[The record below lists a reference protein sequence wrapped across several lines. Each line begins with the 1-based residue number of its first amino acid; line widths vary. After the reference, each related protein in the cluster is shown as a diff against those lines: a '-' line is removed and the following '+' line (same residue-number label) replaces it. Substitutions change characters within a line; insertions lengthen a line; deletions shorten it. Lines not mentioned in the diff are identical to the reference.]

1 MCLNLDQFKKWKY
14 SKTHIW
20 LPRVT
25 ILFLGGQKLQYF
37 FQRYIRLYRSI
48 ISRLNEILAEHGLS
62 FSLWEVLFYVQ
73 KMGPSTLVEIADY
86 YHVEKPSITRRV
98 HRLKEQM
105 LIEGVSSKDGRE
117 RMIQLT
123 DKGREVYKVCRRKI
137 NQLENEVMKGI
148 PDNEKNTLSQILPKI
163 QQNILNK
170 GAENE

>member
-1 MCLNLDQFKKWKY
+1 
-14 SKTHIW
+14 
-20 LPRVT
+20 
-25 ILFLGGQKLQYF
+25 
-37 FQRYIRLYRSI
+37 
-48 ISRLNEILAEHGLS
+48 
-62 FSLWEVLFYVQ
+62 VQ

-105 LIEGVSSKDGRE
+105 LVEGVSSKDGRV

-148 PDNEKNTLSQILPKI
+148 PDNEKNTLFQILPKI

-170 GAENE
+170 GGRE